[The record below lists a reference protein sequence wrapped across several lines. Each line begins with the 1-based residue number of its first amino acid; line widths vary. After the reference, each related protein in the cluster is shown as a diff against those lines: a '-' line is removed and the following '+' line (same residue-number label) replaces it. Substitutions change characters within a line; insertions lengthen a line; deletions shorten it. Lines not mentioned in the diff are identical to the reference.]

1 MKGIKK
7 SKSGCLVCKRRKKKC
22 DEAKPR
28 CGHCQRLGLECKY
41 GVVLNWVKLQL
52 RAQVHASGAQPT
64 SYHLVNANFTNVGLS
79 YYLLQMSPNC
89 PVRIHNELWTATVA
103 EPCIDP
109 RKTSPEYL
117 FNHYVRNMSKSRSF
131 CGSTDTANEFVSIIV
146 PLCQNFTALNQSV
159 LCYAAIDL
167 LKEELTS
174 PTPHKDVLQ
183 SYYSLY
189 VQFKDDAI
197 NGLHLILDTCDLKQH
212 QQKLGQPDEGRVFGV
227 FIAADDADPQ
237 LKGTHVC
244 VSLLLTAVRS
254 TRVHIERKHS
264 GTTARLVPLAG
275 DRVLLRERH
284 SGPSFWVLAET
295 TPHHPSDGCVEPC
308 PRNKCHRGVCSC
320 GAVFRYMDHAFGDE
334 TENRSGHR

>member
-146 PLCQNFTALNQSV
+146 PLCSAELLLTVRPVQRRRHQW
-159 LCYAAIDL
+159 AAPDPGHLRPVKPRDL
-167 LKEELTS
+167 GGA
-174 PTPHKDVLQ
+174 D
-183 SYYSLY
+183 YYHHDFVRRRNS
-189 VQFKDDAI
+189 
-197 NGLHLILDTCDLKQH
+197 KQH

-254 TRVHIERKHS
+254 TRVHIERRHS